1 MEMQKSLQNTFVPVS
16 RKKPPQTKPICFCSW
31 SHTHHR
37 RPGYFLRASSMTMV
51 VHSVS
56 APLGPSPPGT
66 CECLCLLEIQPT
78 PAPRQAPPVT
88 SPLQLSRGTCVLNG
102 VAAQEPLQG
111 DSSPWL
117 GWNWAHVTPV
127 TFLWQGQQGG
137 SSSFPR
143 SEEQRPEPRRLRR
156 FCRAAT
162 SLLLDSRGDAVGIAS
177 PLPLRSPQRG
187 NPAEDA
193 QGQR

>member
-1 MEMQKSLQNTFVPVS
+1 MVTHPPPETGVFPQSVLHDDGGTQCVS
-16 RKKPPQTKPICFCSW
+16 T
-31 SHTHHR
+31 
-37 RPGYFLRASSMTMV
+37 
-51 VHSVS
+51 
-56 APLGPSPPGT
+56 PGT
-66 CECLCLLEIQPT
+66 ITAWYLCLCLLEIQPT

-88 SPLQLSRGTCVLNG
+88 SPLRLSRGTCVLNG
-102 VAAQEPLQG
+102 AAAQEPLQG

-156 FCRAAT
+156 FCRAIT